1 MIELTT
7 AEYQPDRGLLISMP
21 RMPEPVTSRAPAG
34 ASSWHRGAA
43 SVLVAVLALGT
54 TLGIGYPLFSLYLS
68 THGASSAAVAAS
80 GAMTSVGIV
89 ASAPLLPVLVRRF
102 GLWGV
107 LSGSLTVMITTLA
120 AIAAWRSE
128 AAWFPLRLLL
138 GATING
144 VFVCSETWL
153 NQAAPEHL
161 RGRVLAA
168 YATVMSSGIIFG
180 PLLLAALGAR
190 SAAPF
195 IVATAIA
202 AIAIVPVV
210 LARRDEPALIRSDVQ
225 NLSVRRFTRHAG
237 PLLGVVLAL
246 AFFSAAQL
254 SLLPIY
260 LGERGA
266 SDQLAALA
274 LTAVTLGSLALQAPI
289 GWLADHFDRRRIL
302 TACATAGIL
311 GGVVLP
317 FLDASGP
324 VLWAVVF
331 TWGGLAYGVYPVG
344 LAVLGS
350 GLTAS
355 ELVSANAVWS
365 LLWGAGGV
373 VGLPVT
379 GAAMSLFGANALPI
393 TLAAVWAAAT
403 FWLLLDQRRR
413 RRQPELSQLEAVTPR
428 S

>member
-1 MIELTT
+1 MPLGS
-7 AEYQPDRGLLISMP
+7 RGDSGW
-21 RMPEPVTSRAPAG
+21 R
-34 ASSWHRGAA
+34 RGAG

-68 THGASSAAVAAS
+68 THGASSTAIAVS

-107 LSGSLTVMITTLA
+107 LSGSLALMIATLA
-120 AIAAWRSE
+120 AIAVWRSE
-128 AAWFPLRLLL
+128 RAWFPLRLGL

-153 NQAAPEHL
+153 NQAAPEYL

-168 YATVMSSGIIFG
+168 YATVMSTGIIFG
-180 PLLLAALGAR
+180 PLLVAGLGAR
-190 SAAPF
+190 SAVPF

-202 AIAIVPVV
+202 VVAMVPVV
-210 LARRDEPALIRSDVQ
+210 IARTDEPPLTRDSVE
-225 NLSVRRFTRHAG
+225 NLSVRRFARQAG

-266 SDQLAALA
+266 SERLAALA
-274 LTAVTLGSLALQAPI
+274 LTAVTLGSLALQVPV
-289 GWLADHFDRRRIL
+289 GWLADHVDRRRIL
-302 TACATAGIL
+302 AACATAGIL
-311 GGVVLP
+311 GGVLLP
-317 FLDASGP
+317 FLEPSGP
-324 VLWAVVF
+324 LLWVVVF

-350 GLTAS
+350 SLTAA

-373 VGLPVT
+373 IGLPVT
-379 GAAMSLFGANALPI
+379 GAAMSVFGANALPV
-393 TLAAVWAAAT
+393 TLAVVWAAAT
-403 FWLLLDQRRR
+403 LWLLFDQRRR
-413 RRQPELSQLEAVTPR
+413 RREPEGVHVAPPTPGV
-428 S
+428 

>member
-1 MIELTT
+1 V
-7 AEYQPDRGLLISMP
+7 AP
-21 RMPEPVTSRAPAG
+21 RLPVINACLPEPILSRVPVG
-34 ASSWHRGAA
+34 ASGWQRGAA

-68 THGASSAAVAAS
+68 AHGASSAAVAAS
-80 GAMTSVGIV
+80 GTMTSIGIV
-89 ASAPLLPVLVRRF
+89 ASAPLLPVVVRRF

-107 LSGSLTVMITTLA
+107 LCGSLMVMVATLA
-120 AIAAWRSE
+120 AIAVWRSE
-128 AAWFPLRLLL
+128 VAWFPLRLLL

-153 NQAAPEHL
+153 NQATPEHL

-168 YATVMSSGIIFG
+168 YATVMSTGIIFG
-180 PLLLAALGAR
+180 PLLIAALGAR
-190 SAAPF
+190 STAPF
-195 IVATAIA
+195 VVATAIA
-202 AIAIVPVV
+202 AIAFVPVV
-210 LARRDEPALIRSDVQ
+210 IARKDEPALIRSEVE
-225 NLSVRRFTRHAG
+225 NLSVRRFMRHAG

-266 SDQLAALA
+266 SDRLAALA
-274 LTAVTLGSLALQAPI
+274 LTAVTLGSLALQVPV

-302 TACATAGIL
+302 TACAAAGIC
-311 GGVVLP
+311 GGVALP
-317 FLDASGP
+317 FLDASGLL
-324 VLWAVVF
+324 LWAVVF
-331 TWGGLAYGVYPVG
+331 AWGGLAYAVYPVG

-350 GLTAS
+350 SLTAS
-355 ELVSANAVWS
+355 ELVSANAVWA

-379 GAAMSLFGANALPI
+379 GAAMSLFGANALPL
-393 TLAAVWAAAT
+393 TLAAVWAVAT
-403 FWLLLDQRRR
+403 LWLFVDQRRR
-413 RRQPELSQLEAVTPR
+413 PDQHEALN
-428 S
+428 